1 MEPVAVFQS
10 FTSSS
15 FSHRILALS
24 LGLAFALAGCGEKPK
39 TEGAGG
45 RRGGGGGVPPV
56 LVGKV
61 RRKSVPLTLEAIGAV
76 EPIHTA
82 ALRSQVT
89 GTFMKIGFQEGQ
101 DVREGDLLFELDPR
115 PFRNALNSADADAE
129 RVRAQLENARL
140 QVSRYAALNTGS
152 IVTKEQYQAILVAE
166 RVLSAQLAAA
176 ESAVANARLQ
186 LDYCSIRAPFGGRT
200 GGLGAHEGDLVRA
213 SDAAVTLVTINQLSP
228 IYVTF
233 GVPQQYLAPLARYRA
248 AGTIEVSA
256 APPDSEGAAEKG
268 TLTFLD
274 NAVDPATG
282 MLKLKATF
290 PNAAQL
296 LWPGQFA
303 SVRVILATPEALVV
317 PSAAVQNDQK
327 GQHVFVV
334 KEDRTAELRRI
345 TIERANENDTV
356 VASGLAEGETVVTE
370 GQLRVVSG
378 KPVEVREP
386 AAATADGAP
395 KPHKKRKTE

>member
-1 MEPVAVFQS
+1 MEPASVFS
-10 FTSSS
+10 LFSASS
-15 FSHRILALS
+15 FSHRTILLT
-24 LGLAFALAGCGEKPK
+24 LGLALALAGCGEKPK
-39 TEGAGG
+39 AESGG

-61 RRKSVPLTLEAIGAV
+61 RRKAVPLTVDAIGAV

-89 GTFMKIGFQEGQ
+89 GMFMKIGFQEGQ
-101 DVREGDLLFELDPR
+101 DVREGDVLFELDAR
-115 PFRNALNSADADAE
+115 PFRNALNSAEADAE
-129 RVRAQLENARL
+129 RIKAQLANARE
-140 QVSRYAALNTGS
+140 QVSRYTALDTGA

-186 LDYCSIRAPFGGRT
+186 LEYCSIRAPFAGRT

-233 GVPQQYLAPLARYRA
+233 GVPQQYLAQLVRYRA
-248 AGTIEVSA
+248 AGTIEVVA
-256 APPDSEGAAEKG
+256 TLPGIEGVEKG

-274 NAVDPATG
+274 NAVDAATG

-290 PNAAQL
+290 PNTAQL

-303 SVRVILATPEALVV
+303 NVRVTLATPEALVV

-334 KEDRTAELRRI
+334 KEDHTAEMRRI
-345 TIERANENDTV
+345 TIERGNENDAV
-356 VASGLAEGETVVTE
+356 LASGLVDGEMVVTE
-370 GQLRVVSG
+370 GQLRVVAG
-378 KPVEVREP
+378 KPVDVREP
-386 AAATADGAP
+386 AATTAAADGAA